1 MIGEQMDGFISSLI
15 QKTENNSL
23 TWKPLTLFSKY
34 DSFEREARELI
45 ILSENDFFKSILPSS
60 SYFLEYKEGY
70 LVLCNIFMIQNE
82 TQMHYN
88 KLILFTKINPYIPLD
103 DSGNFPPFQPKLEH
117 LKLLIEHNIA
127 SNYKLPD
134 DLYNFWKNILD

>member
-70 LVLCNIFMIQNE
+70 LVYAIYL
-82 TQMHYN
+82 
-88 KLILFTKINPYIPLD
+88 
-103 DSGNFPPFQPKLEH
+103 
-117 LKLLIEHNIA
+117 
-127 SNYKLPD
+127 
-134 DLYNFWKNILD
+134 